1 MAATALAQ
9 EDGSRIG
16 NTSDASS
23 TSIISSTSSAS
34 DELGTCCEGSDSAI
48 SSESRLGG
56 IDMLYIDT
64 RGIFHLQAENGQVG
78 TQFLADHLNLNIRGH
93 INDRIDFRLRQRLNK
108 KVFDENY
115 VFNAT
120 DFLYINW
127 QATDRWSFRMG
138 KDAVLIGGYEYDAV
152 PIDVYFYSKFCNSIN
167 QGFTF
172 GASTAFKVKEG
183 QTLAFQVCTSPLSYG
198 YQGVYAYNLAW
209 MGHITSIW
217 NTIWTFNMVQDMD
230 GRFINYIAL
239 GNHFQWDN
247 FLFDLDFMNRAAF
260 QQRQFFLS
268 DYTFIVKTIWTVGKW
283 NICFKGGYERN
294 SARNVDK
301 DGRPFD
307 NVIAPGT
314 KYLYAGAGLEYFP
327 LGNDKVRLHA
337 VYYRDNFISRDN
349 FDVGVTWRIDI
360 IKPQ

>member
-1 MAATALAQ
+1 MKRFLTLFILLVALTVPALAQ
-9 EDGSRIG
+9 SGNSGESGSETGGVLVNDGSG
-16 NTSDASS
+16 K
-23 TSIISSTSSAS
+23 
-34 DELGTCCEGSDSAI
+34 
-48 SSESRLGG
+48 GG
-56 IDMLYIDT
+56 IDKLYIDT
-64 RGIFHLQAENGQVG
+64 RGIFHLQSENGQVG
-78 TQFLADHLNLNIRGH
+78 TQFLADHLNLNIFGH
-93 INDRIDFRLRQRLNK
+93 INDRIDYRLRQRLNK

-127 QATDRWSFRMG
+127 QATDRWSFKMG

-152 PIDVYFYSKFCNSIN
+152 PIDVYFYSKFCNDIK

-172 GASTAFKVKEG
+172 GASSAFKMAEG

-209 MGHITSIW
+209 MGHITPVW

-230 GRFINYIAL
+230 GRFINYISL

-247 FLFDLDFMNRAAF
+247 FLFDFDFMNRASF
-260 QQRQFFLS
+260 QQKDFFFT
-268 DYTFIVKTIWTVGKW
+268 DITMIVKTIWTIGNW

-294 SARNVDK
+294 SAKNVDA

-307 NVIAPGT
+307 EVIAPGT

-360 IKPQ
+360 LRRQ

>member
-1 MAATALAQ
+1 MAATAMAQ
-9 EDGSRIG
+9 EAESRIG
-16 NTSDASS
+16 GTSG
-23 TSIISSTSSAS
+23 AS
-34 DELGTCCEGSDSAI
+34 DELDISGEGDESAA
-48 SSESRLGG
+48 SSESRIGG
-56 IDMLYIDT
+56 IDKLYIDT

-93 INDRIDFRLRQRLNK
+93 INDRIDYRLRQRLNK

-172 GASTAFKVKEG
+172 GASTAFNVAEG

-209 MGHITSIW
+209 MGRITPIW

-247 FLFDLDFMNRAAF
+247 FLFDIDFMNRAAF
-260 QQRQFFLS
+260 TQKRFFLS

-283 NICFKGGYERN
+283 NICFKGGYESN
-294 SARNVDK
+294 AASNVDSK
-301 DGRPFD
+301 GRPYD

-327 LGNDKVRLHA
+327 LGDDKVRLHA

-349 FDVGVTWRIDI
+349 FDVGITWRIDI